1 MKTYN
6 DLLNEGKLV
15 FNDKETL
22 RAFLF
27 ELCNE
32 LDIDL
37 YLHKD
42 EEADERIIKR
52 FNEGIIRLSNN
63 EPLNYVLGYS
73 YFYGYKMIVNKDVL
87 IPRFETEELVGN
99 VLAYIDEIFKDK
111 DSICLADIGTGS
123 GAIAIALKKEEDKL
137 EVYGSDISKEA
148 LEVAKKNA
156 TNNAADIAFLLG
168 SLLEPIIENN
178 IKLDVLVSNPPYI
191 KQDEVLEKSVKDYEP
206 SIALFGGEDGLK
218 YYRLIF
224 KDAHK
229 VMNEKGLLCFEIGY
243 DQKESLTGLA
253 KEYFKE
259 AIIEVLKD
267 INKKDRFL
275 IIQLWF
281 HITFTHL
288 CYKLI
293 RK

>member
-259 AIIEVLKD
+259 AKIEVLKD

-275 IIQLWF
+275 IIQL
-281 HITFTHL
+281 
-288 CYKLI
+288 
-293 RK
+293 

>member
-6 DLLNEGKLV
+6 DLLNEGKIV

-42 EEADERIIKR
+42 EKADDRIIKR
-52 FNEGIIRLSNN
+52 FNEGLLRLSNN

-73 YFYGYKMIVNKDVL
+73 YFYGYKMVVNKDVL

-111 DSICLADIGTGS
+111 NKIVLADIGTGS
-123 GAIAIALKKEEDKL
+123 GAIAIALKKEESKL
-137 EVYGSDISKEA
+137 EVYASDISKEA
-148 LEVAKKNA
+148 IEVAKKNA
-156 TNNAADIAFLLG
+156 SNNEADITFLQG

-243 DQKESLTGLA
+243 DQKESLTGLV

-259 AIIEVLKD
+259 AKIEVLKD

-275 IIQLWF
+275 IIQL
-281 HITFTHL
+281 
-288 CYKLI
+288 
-293 RK
+293 